1 MVTKIMNLHMLFV
14 FTSMTIMLKCFDLW
28 MCKGGVD
35 TFALT
40 INYLSAFW
48 TLIHATINLFEVH
61 ETMGLSMIKQ
71 QRSLFEKYDL
81 MHNVIAFMKDE
92 GNNLKYMA
100 TL

>member
-1 MVTKIMNLHMLFV
+1 
-14 FTSMTIMLKCFDLW
+14 

-35 TFALT
+35 TSALT
-40 INYLSAFW
+40 INYLNVFW

-61 ETMGLSMIKQ
+61 ETMGFSMTKQ
-71 QRSLFEKYDL
+71 QRSLFEKYDF

-92 GNNLKYMA
+92 GDNLKYMT

>member
-1 MVTKIMNLHMLFV
+1 
-14 FTSMTIMLKCFDLW
+14 
-28 MCKGGVD
+28 
-35 TFALT
+35 
-40 INYLSAFW
+40 
-48 TLIHATINLFEVH
+48 VH

>member
-1 MVTKIMNLHMLFV
+1 
-14 FTSMTIMLKCFDLW
+14 

-40 INYLSAFW
+40 INYLNVFW
-48 TLIHATINLFEVH
+48 TFIHAIINLFEVH
-61 ETMGLSMIKQ
+61 ETTWLSMTKQ
-71 QRSLFEKYDL
+71 HISLFEKYDL

-92 GNNLKYMA
+92 GNNLKYMM